1 MYSCIQYVHT
11 TQERTYVHVNVN
23 VCKLSTRGDY
33 LALTFFITTYLCWS
47 HTRMH
52 AWCSWSYGLNF
63 LLKSKIYFLFGEY
76 NPRPSICGRFKK
88 LVQNLNRVNLA
99 NSIYKRSYR
108 WSVSSG
114 MYVGVDHWEHM
125 FMFLLDPSLL
135 FVIFV

>member
-1 MYSCIQYVHT
+1 MYTIRTHYT
-11 TQERTYVHVNVN
+11 RTYVR
-23 VCKLSTRGDY
+23 TRQCECLQTQYTWRLFSFDILHHY
-33 LALTFFITTYLCWS
+33 VPVLVAYS
-47 HTRMH
+47 HACMMLMIIWFEFS
-52 AWCSWSYGLNF
+52 AKIQD
-63 LLKSKIYFLFGEY
+63 LLLFGEY
-76 NPRPSICGRFKK
+76 NPRSSICGRFKK